1 MSEAL
6 KLDAYASFRLRDY
19 RFLLAGAFLSN
30 FGLQMLSVAVSW
42 DLYLQTRSA
51 LVLGNVGFV
60 QVAPYL
66 LFSLIS
72 EHVADR
78 YDRRQVMLLTQYLY
92 IAASVALA
100 LNFSSVAVIY
110 GCLLMT
116 ATARSFQAPARG
128 AILPQIV
135 PCEGLANAITWNS
148 SAQEIANV
156 SGPAI
161 AGLLLATAG
170 SRTVYIAQVVCATLT
185 LFCFA
190 SIRHRRA
197 KPSRLTARCEVVSR
211 RAALSVREQ
220 THPRRRVSRHVR
232 SSVWRSH
239 CPAAHLRMDILHA
252 GARGLGLLRAAP
264 SIGAVLMALTLA
276 HSHRIVRAGNALLLT
291 VAGFGVATIA
301 FGLSRNLWFSLAML
315 VPGGRM
321 RQRERRIASVSDS
334 DEDSRSRSGP
344 GACRE
349 LYLYQLFESVGR
361 RGIRLD
367 SGVAGSGYERVG
379 GGTATL
385 VVVAI
390 CAACRRS

>member
-72 EHVADR
+72 GHVADR

-197 KPSRLTARCEVVSR
+197 EPVTIEPRDAKSFLGGLHFLFENKLILAAVSLDMF
-211 RAALSVREQ
+211 AVLFGGAIALLPIFAV
-220 THPRRRVSRHVR
+220 
-232 SSVWRSH
+232 
-239 CPAAHLRMDILHA
+239 DILHA
-252 GARGLGLLRAAP
+252 GARRTGVAA
-264 SIGAVLMALTLA
+264 SGAFDRRGTDGA
-276 HSHRIVRAGNALLLT
+276 HSG
-291 VAGFGVATIA
+291 A
-301 FGLSRNLWFSLAML
+301 FA
-315 VPGGRM
+315 
-321 RQRERRIASVSDS
+321 QD
-334 DEDSRSRSGP
+334 RSGRQCP
-344 GACRE
+344 AAYG
-349 LYLYQLFESVGR
+349 VGLAWR
-361 RGIRLD
+361 PLRSAFPEIF
-367 SGVAGSGYERVG
+367 GSPSLCWWPRAH
-379 GGTATL
+379 ATT
-385 VVVAI
+385 
-390 CAACRRS
+390 